1 MPTTTNYGFYSPPL
15 TGVTPNV
22 PRDTKTLADAVDVAL
37 KAEETARI
45 AADAKIGTPSVDVI
59 ANAVQSMAS
68 STEVTI
74 TYNTANSNPD
84 SMWSSGG
91 DITIPAGGTGL
102 YMINLGYSFAAN
114 ATGSRIVLIKVNGTT
129 ARAWAIAGAGVNAN
143 LTGMLPYWRRLSAG
157 DVVTMAQY
165 QSSGGSLNTYIQSYP
180 SIQMYRAGI

>member
-59 ANAVQSMAS
+59 ANAVQSLANA
-68 STEVTI
+68 TEVTI
-74 TYNTANSNPD
+74 TYNTAISNPD
-84 SMWSSGG
+84 GMWSSGG
-91 DITIPAGGTGL
+91 NITIPTGGGGL
-102 YMINLGYSFAAN
+102 YAINLGFSYAGN
-114 ATGSRIVLIKVNGTT
+114 ATGARIVLIKVNGTT
-129 ARAWAIAGAGVNAN
+129 VRSWTVTTGSAAAF
-143 LTGMLPYWRRLSAG
+143 TGMLPYWRRLSAA
-157 DVVTMAQY
+157 DVVTMALY
-165 QSSGGSLNTYIQSYP
+165 QSSGGSLNTFNQSYP